1 MTIFLLFTLWQH
13 GRAGVGG
20 GVLLWLTMSDYDRSV
35 WARPLRTITIT
46 FHFHEPR
53 VTFIWLWAKLT
64 WCCGAHWCIC
74 NGGRQK
80 ILTLTIALLHKTKKK
95 KTPMERDKS
104 SPAWHDMMD
113 LTFISG
119 LSTQLRFNIT
129 PEILWL
135 AFMASWRR
143 IKWHVF
149 FYLLVGVGVEG
160 KGGGGHTRPI
170 KLYFYRPMR
179 FLILPDRK
187 QPRDRNTF

>member
-95 KTPMERDKS
+95 KKKLQWKEINPPLLDTTWWIWHS
-104 SPAWHDMMD
+104 SAACQPN
-113 LTFISG
+113 FG
-119 LSTQLRFNIT
+119 LILHLRFSDLL
-129 PEILWL
+129 LWHHDAGL
-135 AFMASWRR
+135 NDM
-143 IKWHVF
+143 F
-149 FYLLVGVGVEG
+149 FFICWWV
-160 KGGGGHTRPI
+160 
-170 KLYFYRPMR
+170 
-179 FLILPDRK
+179 
-187 QPRDRNTF
+187 